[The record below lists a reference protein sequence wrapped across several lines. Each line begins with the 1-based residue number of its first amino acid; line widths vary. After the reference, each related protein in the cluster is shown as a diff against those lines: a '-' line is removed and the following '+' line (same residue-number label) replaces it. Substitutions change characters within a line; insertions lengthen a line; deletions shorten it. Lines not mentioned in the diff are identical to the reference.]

1 MSNTPARERTGSAGA
16 RSGAFSAAVLA
27 GGASRRMGRPK
38 PFVRL
43 PDGRSLLEVALEALA
58 RAGASERL
66 VVAGELAPFAAAPLP
81 PGVRLVQDARPQ
93 RGPLGGLEAALRLAG
108 RPWTLVV
115 ACDMPAL
122 EPERLRALLAAAD
135 DAHDAVVPLVEGRL
149 QPLHALYHR
158 RCLPTLQ
165 AALRAGALGLTRAL
179 ADLRLRELAQ
189 PASPSFANVNT
200 PAELARFGGAA

>member
-1 MSNTPARERTGSAGA
+1 MASSPHGQDGSAA
-16 RSGAFSAAVLA
+16 SGEPFSAAVLA

-38 PFVRL
+38 AFVRL
-43 PDGRSLLEVALEALA
+43 PGGPTLLEAALDALA

-66 VVAGELAPFAAAPLP
+66 LVAGELAQFAAASLP
-81 PGVRLVQDARPQ
+81 PGVRLVQDATPH

-115 ACDMPAL
+115 GCDMPAL
-122 EPERLRALLAAAD
+122 EPDRLRAVVSAAD
-135 DAHDAVVPLVEGRL
+135 EAYDAVVPLVEGRL

-179 ADLRLRELAQ
+179 TALRVRALVQPAAPSFVNVNSPADLERFG
-189 PASPSFANVNT
+189 ASP
-200 PAELARFGGAA
+200 